1 MSFSRRLASLGAAA
15 LLTTTVVACGDDDSP
30 DASADPTTTTAA
42 VDDTTSTTASS
53 DTTASDTT
61 AAGPTGLDGELPPPG
76 PFDIEPI
83 YGEILADLG
92 LRLTSQGGLIDRSGG
107 GYVPSAE
114 GDHLAIY
121 VEPIG
126 DDYDAEDYIQGIHT
140 VAVVFQDVFER
151 WPGLAT
157 YDVCQEP
164 GEGWRDGYADRQL
177 PVTQIELTR
186 EEAEALGDLEQLGV
200 VDLVRAAQTDPPGMA
215 LRVSSRIARDP
226 GYQAILAEAEA

>member
-1 MSFSRRLASLGAAA
+1 MTFSRRLASLGAAA

-30 DASADPTTTTAA
+30 DASADPTTTAA
-42 VDDTTSTTASS
+42 VDDTTTTTVT

-61 AAGPTGLDGELPPPG
+61 LAGPTGLDGDLPPPG

-83 YGEILADLG
+83 YGEVLADLG
-92 LRLTSQGGLIDRSGG
+92 LRLTSQGGLIDRSDG

-126 DDYDAEDYIQGIHT
+126 DDYDADDYIQGIHT

-164 GEGWRDGYADRQL
+164 GPGWDDEYAERQL

-186 EEAEALGDLEQLGV
+186 AEAEALGDLEALSV
-200 VDLVRAAQTDPPGMA
+200 VDLVRASQTDPPGMA

-226 GYQAILAEAEA
+226 GYQAILAEAES

>member
-1 MSFSRRLASLGAAA
+1 MTLSRRMAAISAAA
-15 LLTTTVVACGDDDSP
+15 LLATTVACGGDDAADVSSATTTTTTTTA
-30 DASADPTTTTAA
+30 DATTTTAADPTTTVAI
-42 VDDTTSTTASS
+42 DDELGG
-53 DTTASDTT
+53 D
-61 AAGPTGLDGELPPPG
+61 LPPPG

-83 YGEILADLG
+83 YGEALAELG
-92 LRLTSQGGLIDRSGG
+92 LRLTSQGGLIDRSDG
-107 GYVPSAE
+107 GYSPSAE

-126 DDYDAEDYIQGIHT
+126 DYTVDDFVDGIHT

-164 GEGWRDGYADRQL
+164 GDAWSSSGSGRQP

-186 EEAEALGDLEQLGV
+186 EEAAALGDLEALTV
-200 VDLVRAAQTDPPGMA
+200 VDLVRAAQADPPGMA
-215 LRVSSRIARDP
+215 LRVNAMIARDP
-226 GYQAILAEAEA
+226 GYQAILAQADA